1 MQMAALDGED
11 AALQRA
17 LAESMQTTGG
27 LACKIAVLTKLPTSR
42 AALAQQQHCMEV
54 SSCRLF
60 PIRVG
65 PCLIGSDP
73 LAEHDAPAC
82 R

>member
-60 PIRVG
+60 SEVLSKKRSRQPVV
-65 PCLIGSDP
+65 SQ
-73 LAEHDAPAC
+73 
-82 R
+82 